1 MKPGVATARYEF
13 ETPVTEEMTA
23 TLNGRLLHP
32 VYSTFWMAYHSE
44 VAARLAIEPY
54 FQEGEN
60 AVGGVVEVKHEAM
73 AAIGDTVRICAQ
85 VTEIKGRKIV
95 CEIEVFSKSRR
106 IGTGRQ
112 VQITMANEE
121 IERLVADAQARVA
134 NDI

>member
-1 MKPGVATARYEF
+1 MKPEVATARYEF
-13 ETPVTEEMTA
+13 DTLVTEEMAA

-32 VYSTFWMAYHSE
+32 VYSTFWMAYHAE

-54 FQEGEN
+54 FEEGEN
-60 AVGGVVEVKHEAM
+60 AVGGIVEVKHEAM
-73 AAIGDTVRICAQ
+73 AAIGDTVRICAT

-106 IGTGRQ
+106 IGTGKQ

-121 IERLVADAQARVA
+121 IEKLVAEAQARVE
-134 NDI
+134 

>member
-1 MKPGVATARYEF
+1 MKPEVASARYEF
-13 ETPVTEEMTA
+13 ETPVTEKMAA

-54 FQEGEN
+54 FDEGEN
-60 AVGGVVEVKHEAM
+60 AVGGVVEVRHEAM
-73 AAIGDTVRICAQ
+73 AAIGDTVRISAT
-85 VTEIKGRKIV
+85 VTEVKGRKIV

-112 VQITMANEE
+112 VQITMQNDE
-121 IERLVADAQARVA
+121 IETLVADAIARA
-134 NDI
+134 TDNN